1 QPYASS
7 KLRIFSRVSRSA
19 VTQAVHEDVAA
30 GDPGI
35 AVRGVARLVF
45 GWPGADQLVES
56 GAERAEAGEADQ
68 VADLGDGQ
76 VRRAQQ
82 VLSSLDPPVAEI
94 LRRSLTVRGGEAT
107 QKVVLRHASFG
118 REDLEIEWFRVVAVH
133 HIQGVSQMRYQ
144 LDRHAGARWRV
155 GLHHRVL
162 IVRRLAD
169 ARHRP
174 GPRPRFPTEA
184 GSCDA
189 LLHASGGATERAPA
203 SGTGCPRHDR
213 RGARREFLGT
223 AGAALR
229 LRSAAEQVS
238 DGLQHNLWMAEM
250 HRHVPRLDQA
260 DLAARD

>member
-1 QPYASS
+1 MASQQPYASS

-45 GWPGADQLVES
+45 GWPRADQFVES

-169 ARHRP
+169 ARHQDDSILGYRCHGYRCHVYYFCGGGGP
-174 GPRPRFPTEA
+174 GTP
-184 GSCDA
+184 
-189 LLHASGGATERAPA
+189 
-203 SGTGCPRHDR
+203 
-213 RGARREFLGT
+213 
-223 AGAALR
+223 
-229 LRSAAEQVS
+229 
-238 DGLQHNLWMAEM
+238 
-250 HRHVPRLDQA
+250 
-260 DLAARD
+260 